1 MEDLPLNS
9 MESDTYLKFE
19 GAPALILH
27 ILGLFFFFDA
37 RSHKQQNPRRQDA
50 ATKII

>member
-19 GAPALILH
+19 GGPALILH
-27 ILGLFFFFDA
+27 ILGLFFFLMHVLT
-37 RSHKQQNPRRQDA
+37 SS
-50 ATKII
+50 KIQEGRTLPQR